1 MMKCTFSLAL
11 LVLIAAVTTLAQ
23 TPRRSQSPPRSSRPA
38 AAIKGEPTVNVILSN
53 FVKAIGGEAA
63 VRKQHSRTSTG
74 TVEITAMGAKGDVEI
89 SQKAPNKMS
98 LVMNLAGLGAIREG
112 FDGTT
117 AWSQDPFTGLREKGG
132 AELAATKR
140 DASFYRD
147 VELAKGYSSMALK
160 STEKVGGRDAYIIEA
175 TPPEGTT
182 PDKLYFDK
190 ETFLLVRFDSL
201 RESPQGTIP
210 VQAYLEDYRAVDGI
224 KMPFVM
230 RQAVAGTDI
239 IIRLTNV
246 RHDAPIDEAKFSKPA
261 AK

>member
-1 MMKCTFSLAL
+1 
-11 LVLIAAVTTLAQ
+11 
-23 TPRRSQSPPRSSRPA
+23 
-38 AAIKGEPTVNVILSN
+38 
-53 FVKAIGGEAA
+53 
-63 VRKQHSRTSTG
+63 
-74 TVEITAMGAKGDVEI
+74 MGAKGDVEI